1 LISIDAMLHSFAGDQ
16 IPVHRIDKKG
26 KNAKQ
31 RVARPSRDG
40 YLKNSLYALSNQGDA
55 NCDEAD

>member
-1 LISIDAMLHSFAGDQ
+1 MLHSSAGDQ
-16 IPVHRIDKKG
+16 IPVHSIDENG

-31 RVARPSRDG
+31 RVARPSRDD
-40 YLKNSLYALSNQGDA
+40 YPKNSLHALSNQGDA